1 MLSSTLHI
9 LECLEIDISS
19 CAASYEGCRTI
30 YHNTNLCKEGERK
43 KVSE

>member
-1 MLSSTLHI
+1 MLNSSLHI
-9 LECLEIDISS
+9 LKCLEIDIPS
-19 CAASYEGCRTI
+19 CAASWKSCRTM